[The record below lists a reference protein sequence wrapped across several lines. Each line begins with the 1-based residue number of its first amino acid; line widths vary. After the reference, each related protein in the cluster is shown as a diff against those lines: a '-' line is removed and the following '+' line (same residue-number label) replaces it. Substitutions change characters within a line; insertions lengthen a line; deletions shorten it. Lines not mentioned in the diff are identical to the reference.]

1 MTRREELQEA
11 YEDAM
16 FALLMDYVAESEG
29 KKALE
34 ENRALQEDP
43 DAEVPQEVRRAC
55 LKEIRRAFRK
65 KSARSVGRITM
76 KVINKVAIVA
86 LVGTLLFST
95 AFAVSPEFRAGT
107 LNMLID
113 TFNDG
118 VSFHISS
125 TSASEWTDLDDLHP
139 AFVPEGFEMIEEDTF
154 AGDFW
159 VYYENNQGDRLEIDV
174 SRNGSFDTEGA
185 KIEPIQVCG
194 IPAYLIDQTNL
205 SGDKHGIAKVIVVNE
220 TDGYILSVNS
230 TPHSALVPAPIDRE
244 TIIQIAESIFE

>member
-55 LKEIRRAFRK
+55 LKEINRAFRK
-65 KSARSVGRITM
+65 QSARSVGRITM

-107 LNMLID
+107 LNMLVNTLNESVD
-113 TFNDG
+113 FQ
-118 VSFHISS
+118 FSS
-125 TSASEWTDLDDLHP
+125 GSVPEKSSLEDLKP
-139 AFVPEGFEMIEEDTF
+139 SWVPEGYELVEEDNF
-154 AGDFW
+154 G
-159 VYYENNQGDRLEIDV
+159 
-174 SRNGSFDTEGA
+174 GSGTTTIDTENA
-185 KIEPIQVCG
+185 KITPITIYG
-194 IPAYLIDQTNL
+194 IPAYLIDQIDTN
-205 SGDKHGIAKVIVVNE
+205 GIVKVIITNAE
-220 TDGYILSVNS
+220 ENYLINITSI
-230 TPHSALVPAPIDRE
+230 PASLTSPVLIGQDD
-244 TIIQIAESIFE
+244 IIRIAESLFE

>member
-1 MTRREELQEA
+1 MTRREELQKA

-55 LKEIRRAFRK
+55 LKEINRAFRK
-65 KSARSVGRITM
+65 QSARSVGRITM

-107 LNMLID
+107 LNMLVNTLNESVD
-113 TFNDG
+113 FQ
-118 VSFHISS
+118 FSS
-125 TSASEWTDLDDLHP
+125 GSVPEKSSLEDLKP
-139 AFVPEGFEMIEEDTF
+139 SWVPEGYELVEEDNFVGAHWT
-154 AGDFW
+154 
-159 VYYENNQGDRLEIDV
+159 YYCTDQGDRLNIDML
-174 SRNGSFDTEGA
+174 SGSGTTTIDTENA
-185 KIEPIQVCG
+185 KITPITIYG
-194 IPAYLIDQTNL
+194 IPAYLIDQIDTN
-205 SGDKHGIAKVIVVNE
+205 GIVKVIITNAE
-220 TDGYILSVNS
+220 ENYLINITSI
-230 TPHSALVPAPIDRE
+230 PASLTSPVLIGQDD
-244 TIIQIAESIFE
+244 IIRIAESLFE

>member
-1 MTRREELQEA
+1 
-11 YEDAM
+11 
-16 FALLMDYVAESEG
+16 
-29 KKALE
+29 
-34 ENRALQEDP
+34 
-43 DAEVPQEVRRAC
+43 
-55 LKEIRRAFRK
+55 
-65 KSARSVGRITM
+65 M

-118 VSFHISS
+118 VNFQISS
-125 TSASEWTDLDDLHP
+125 PSVSEWTDLDDLHP

-154 AGDFW
+154 AGDCW
-159 VYYENNQGDRLEIDV
+159 VYYENSQGDRLEIEV
-174 SRNGSFDTEGA
+174 SMNGSFDTEGA